1 MNILCCISS
10 VSSLINAVPAQV
22 EDITVNP
29 DEKTITWAAP
39 AEPNG
44 IIVGYRVQYWE
55 LGRRDTTEEANTT
68 RDQMISYSHF
78 RK

>member
-1 MNILCCISS
+1 M
-10 VSSLINAVPAQV
+10 PTQV

-39 AEPNG
+39 VEPNG

-68 RDQMISYSHF
+68 AWEQVFLYSKF
-78 RK
+78 SKCYTA